1 MKPYKKELNMKKA
14 YISVLGI
21 FMVLLA
27 LTAIGCKSSG
37 EKRIENNA
45 NFPSFV
51 SSPPSDND
59 YLFGIGSS
67 ILSDTGR
74 AREQAD
80 SQARTDIALQLDVQV
95 QAMIV
100 DYYRSAGTVSNQAAE
115 LAFYESVSRQLT
127 QANLSGVQVVS
138 REQTADGRVWTLS
151 RLNKADAARAAAEI
165 LETEASRFAE
175 FKAGEALRMMEAQLN
190 GR

>member
-1 MKPYKKELNMKKA
+1 MKKA
-14 YISVLGI
+14 YISFLGI
-21 FMVLLA
+21 LMVLLVFSV
-27 LTAIGCKSSG
+27 LGCKTEG

-45 NFPSFV
+45 NIPSFV
-51 SSPPSDND
+51 ASPPTDSEFI
-59 YLFGIGSS
+59 FGIGSS
-67 ILSDTGR
+67 ILADMGR
-74 AREQAD
+74 RREQAD
-80 SQARTDIALQLDVQV
+80 SQARTDIALQLDVEV

-100 DYYRSAGTVSNQAAE
+100 DYYRSAGTVANQAAE

-151 RLNKADAARAAAEI
+151 RLSKAEAARAAAEI
-165 LETEASRFAE
+165 LETEASRYAE